1 MFLGTRQE
9 DTVRHLFTTLIVV
22 ATISG
27 PALAQGDITA
37 DASLARDDRQVR
49 SVFLEDL
56 KAVAAAAGDTIIAVE
71 GNSVTA
77 EDVFGMVY
85 NLDGTVCES
94 DIRPGCL
101 GIHITVRYDG
111 DSMVTYEK
119 LNAANLHWTP
129 VSVALKGKIGTSDS
143 SLIISRYV
151 ILDGGM
157 SMANVKENLSN
168 TLSIATSVADY
179 FWEVGK
185 YAPDYEGGGEE

>member
-101 GIHITVRYDG
+101 GIH
-111 DSMVTYEK
+111 MVTYEK